1 MRWRHFE
8 VTGPEY
14 ASEIISAL
22 MHEIFEG
29 TAITPGTGQFTHHAY
44 VADTDDVCGTER
56 RLRAA
61 LEMIPD
67 DLVPAGNVHLQA
79 DWVEESDWAEAW
91 KEYYHPVRIGRR
103 LVVVPTWR
111 PWPDP
116 QSPVE
121 NRPDDL
127 LIRIDPGMAFGTGNH
142 PSTSMC
148 MIALEDYLQ
157 PGARVI
163 DVGCGSGILTITA
176 CKLGAQSVM
185 AIDNDP
191 VCVKV
196 AADNTTANEV
206 ADQCRIRQLETPAGL
221 DEIFDVYVSNIN
233 ERVIRDHMS
242 DAAEIVADDGSFI
255 FSGFTERSGE
265 RVAEEMRETG
275 LSLVES
281 YSDGEWR
288 CWVVRKSD

>member
-1 MRWRHFE
+1 
-8 VTGPEY
+8 Y
-14 ASEIISAL
+14 ASEIISAI

-44 VADTDDVCGTER
+44 IADTNDVSGTER
-56 RLRAA
+56 RLRDA

-67 DLVPAGNVHLQA
+67 DVIPPGNLQISA

-91 KEYYHPVRIGRR
+91 KDYYHPVRIGRR
-103 LVVVPTWR
+103 LVVVPSWR

-116 QSPVE
+116 HSLVE
-121 NRPDDL
+121 SLPDDL
-127 LIRIDPGMAFGTGNH
+127 VIRIDPGMAFGTGNH

-157 PGARVI
+157 PGDRVV

-176 CKLGAQSVM
+176 CKLGAESVL

-196 AADNTTANEV
+196 AADNTIANEV
-206 ADQCRIRQLETPAGL
+206 ADKCRIRHLDTPAGL
-221 DEIFDVYVSNIN
+221 DETFDMYVSNIN
-233 ERVIRDHMS
+233 ERVIRQHMS
-242 DAAEIVADDGSFI
+242 DAAEIVRDGGLFI
-255 FSGFTERSGE
+255 FSGFTKRSE
-265 RVAEEMRETG
+265 EKVAEEMRKTG
-275 LSLVES
+275 LAFVED

-288 CWVVRKSD
+288 CRVARKSH